1 MISMMTKMKEQQPL
15 TAHPLTPHLMICH
28 CDHVPVPL
36 NHEIES
42 ETAKNFE
49 NDEIE
54 NDCDDLRDP
63 FQLKHLQILI
73 QIQSLCGHGT
83 HRVRVHFENERKRNL
98 HPLSSLHL
106 HLLSSLRVDVD
117 CHCRPQSRIQS
128 EWIPGIPNG
137 FGLHRVAVS
146 VSPSLPR
153 HRLKRNLNDPDTLP
167 ISDLVILPLHRHR
180 IYRDRIPLHRRLH
193 SLSDSH

>member
-42 ETAKNFE
+42 ETARNFE

-73 QIQSLCGHGT
+73 LIQSLCR
-83 HRVRVHFENERKRNL
+83 HRVRVHFENEKKRNL
-98 HPLSSLHL
+98 HLFHLYPLSSQH
-106 HLLSSLRVDVD
+106 VD
-117 CHCRPQSRIQS
+117 CHCRPQNRIQS
-128 EWIPGIPNG
+128 
-137 FGLHRVAVS
+137 
-146 VSPSLPR
+146 
-153 HRLKRNLNDPDTLP
+153 
-167 ISDLVILPLHRHR
+167 
-180 IYRDRIPLHRRLH
+180 
-193 SLSDSH
+193 